1 MAKFL
6 SGLVIGVCLIPVAA
20 FIYLSLGLAP
30 VATSAPPLPM
40 ERLLARRA
48 LKARIAKEATAKPSI
63 PVNESN
69 LISGAMVYRQHC
81 AVCHGYGS
89 GPESAISKGMFPQ
102 PPQLL
107 IGKGVTDDPP
117 GDTYWLATN
126 GIRLTGMPGY
136 RGSLTEEQLW
146 QVSLLL
152 ANADKLSANV
162 KTMLATPAP

>member
-20 FIYLSLGLAP
+20 FIFLSLGLAP
-30 VATSAPPLPM
+30 VATSAPPFPM
-40 ERLLARRA
+40 ERQLARRA

-69 LISGAMVYRQHC
+69 LISGAMAYRQHC

-89 GPESAISKGMFPQ
+89 GQESAISKGMFPQ

-117 GDTYWLATN
+117 GDTYWLAAN
-126 GIRLTGMPGY
+126 GIRLTGMPGF

-152 ANADKLSANV
+152 ANADKLPANV

>member
-20 FIYLSLGLAP
+20 FVYLSLGLAS
-30 VATSAPPLPM
+30 VATSASPFPM
-40 ERLLARRA
+40 ERQLARMA
-48 LKARIAKEATAKPSI
+48 LKARIGKEATAKPSI
-63 PVNESN
+63 PVNDSN
-69 LISGAMVYRQHC
+69 LISGAMVYRRHC
-81 AVCHGYGS
+81 AVCHGYDAGQ
-89 GPESAISKGMFPQ
+89 ESAIAKGMFPR

-117 GDTYWLATN
+117 GDTYWLAAN
-126 GIRLTGMPGY
+126 GIRLTGMPGF

-152 ANADKLSANV
+152 ANADKLPANV
-162 KTMLATPAP
+162 RTMLTTPAP

>member
-30 VATSAPPLPM
+30 VATSAPPLPL
-40 ERLLARRA
+40 ERQLANTA

-69 LISGAMVYRQHC
+69 LISGAMVYSQHC
-81 AVCHGYGS
+81 AMCHGYDS
-89 GPESAISKGMFPQ
+89 AQESAIALGMFPH

-107 IGKGVTDDPP
+107 RGKGVTDDPP

-126 GIRLTGMPGY
+126 GIRLTGMPSF
-136 RGSLTEEQLW
+136 RGSLTEEQRW

-152 ANADKLSANV
+152 ANADKLPPNV
-162 KTMLATPAP
+162 KTMLAKPAP